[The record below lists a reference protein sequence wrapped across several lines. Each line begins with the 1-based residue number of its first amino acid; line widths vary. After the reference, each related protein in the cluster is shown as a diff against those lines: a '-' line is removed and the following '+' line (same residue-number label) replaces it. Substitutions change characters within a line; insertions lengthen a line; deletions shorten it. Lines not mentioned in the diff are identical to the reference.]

1 MKKTLKKIVSVTMAF
16 LMVLGCFAMLPGITG
31 KTVYAATSGEC
42 GDNLTWTFE
51 NGTLTISGT
60 GDMWDLVWDEDE
72 CNYIYP
78 DGWYNELDSIE
89 KIVIEDG
96 VTSISDNAFSDLSVT
111 EITIADSVKNIG
123 DYAFAYTLVSELN
136 IPDSVENIGIGAFEG
151 NFCLETIN
159 IGAGV
164 SSIGEM
170 AFSNYLGDSDSN
182 TSSLTAINVDS
193 DNEYFSSVD
202 GVLFDKAGTTL
213 ICYPN
218 GKSAASYEVPD
229 GVTTIKKYAF
239 DWCLALKSI
248 TLPSTLSTVEEEVF
262 TYCDNLKTVN
272 YNGTKTDWSKISIA
286 KTMVMDYGDGETETV
301 STNDPL
307 LNATM
312 VYNSSSDD
320 SSSSTPT
327 LKITASSLNV
337 RKGAG
342 TSYGILTSVK
352 KGKTYTYTATK
363 KVGSVTWYKI
373 KVNNSVSG
381 WVSGKYVK
389 VNAASGSNSGSST
402 TSGANTLKITAS
414 YLNVRKGAGTGYG
427 IITSVKKGNT
437 YTYTATKKVGSVT
450 WYKIK
455 VSNSISGWVSGK
467 YISRVSFKVTVTA
480 RALNVRKGAGTGYG
494 IITSV
499 KKGNSYTCTATKK
512 VSGVTWYKI
521 KVNNSVTGWI
531 SGKYAKAA

>member
-1 MKKTLKKIVSVTMAF
+1 MSLTLTVMMIF
-16 LMVLGCFAMLPGITG
+16 CCFALLPGNA
-31 KTVYAATSGEC
+31 KTVYAATATSGKC
-42 GDNLTWTFE
+42 GDSLTWEFE
-51 NGTLTISGT
+51 DGTLTISGT
-60 GDMWDLVWDEDE
+60 GAMWDLVWDEDE

-78 DGWYNELDSIE
+78 DGWYNELDGIE
-89 KIVIEDG
+89 KIVIKDG

-123 DYAFAYTLVSELN
+123 DYAFAYTLASELN

-151 NFCLETIN
+151 NFYLETIN

-193 DNEYFSSVD
+193 DNEYFSSID

-218 GKSAASYEVPD
+218 GKSATSYKVPD

-262 TYCDNLKTVN
+262 TYCNNLKTVN

-286 KTMVMDYGDGETETV
+286 KTMILDYGDGETETV

-312 VYNSSSDD
+312 VYSD
-320 SSSSTPT
+320 SATST
-327 LKITASSLNV
+327 IT
-337 RKGAG
+337 
-342 TSYGILTSVK
+342 
-352 KGKTYTYTATK
+352 
-363 KVGSVTWYKI
+363 VT
-373 KVNNSVSG
+373 
-381 WVSGKYVK
+381 
-389 VNAASGSNSGSST
+389 GSSV
-402 TSGANTLKITAS
+402 
-414 YLNVRKGAGTGYG
+414 NVRKGAGTGYG

-437 YTYTATKKVGSVT
+437 YT
-450 WYKIK
+450 
-455 VSNSISGWVSGK
+455 
-467 YISRVSFKVTVTA
+467 
-480 RALNVRKGAGTGYG
+480 
-494 IITSV
+494 
-499 KKGNSYTCTATKK
+499 CTATKK
-512 VSGVTWYKI
+512 GRQCDLV
-521 KVNNSVTGWI
+521 
-531 SGKYAKAA
+531 